1 MTNTIRKDKRRKIAF
16 LEKENYNEAWK
27 VSLKYSSF
35 LMRYCERAVL
45 ERDVYGLCCSLYGQY
60 MNELKDKQLLL
71 NRNYVQ
77 IWDTMLNTVKKGEK
91 VDMAVKLLHQTNVQR
106 NN

>member
-1 MTNTIRKDKRRKIAF
+1 MKDTIRKDKRRKIAF

-35 LMRYCERAVL
+35 LMKNYNTE
-45 ERDVYGLCCSLYGQY
+45 DVYGLCCSLYGQY